1 MVNTEQLNSNISVA
15 RTDAE
20 NAFDLLHDDWL
31 DLFAVSG
38 SAPFLSW
45 EWQSTW
51 NTSFGSSGEPFILK
65 TYRGNQLIGIF
76 PLRVQKKRLLGMRL
90 KRLGFIGEETGG
102 ADYLDLIARPEDRLQ
117 VLSSNLAF
125 LKKNG
130 HLELL
135 CLDNLA
141 SGSQTVSI
149 LRDSSVTDGHLRY
162 SESQSSV
169 CPKIDLSQGWPSVL
183 KQGRRSSNF
192 KRRLKQIEKM
202 PEFEIRSVT
211 ASDEA
216 GAAFERFLLLHEKR
230 WSADGGS
237 ELSGHPRLIAFQRDV
252 VRAMADTGLLRFDEL
267 WVEGECR
274 ASVYGFDDG
283 RTFYYYNAGY
293 DPEWA
298 KFSVG
303 LVLIGLSIRNAVE
316 RGNRV
321 YDFLRGEETYKFDW
335 ANQTEELVSATL
347 AQKTLP
353 VTAHLALDRLNESLR
368 NISVSVL
375 PASVAETLK
384 KWRRRAKRNYRLS
397 DMEAES
403 A

>member
-1 MVNTEQLNSNISVA
+1 MVNTAKPSSNISVA
-15 RTDAE
+15 RTDSE

-76 PLRVQKKRLLGMRL
+76 PLRVQKKRLLGIRL
-90 KRLGFIGEETGG
+90 RRLGFIGEETGG
-102 ADYLDLIARPEDRLQ
+102 ADYLDLISRPEDRLQ
-117 VLSSNLAF
+117 VLSSNLSF
-125 LKKNG
+125 LQKNG
-130 HLELL
+130 HLDLL
-135 CLDNLA
+135 CLENMPA
-141 SGSQTVSI
+141 VSQTVSV
-149 LRDSSVTDGHLRY
+149 LRDSSLTGGRLRY
-162 SESQSSV
+162 SESRSSV
-169 CPKIDLSQGWPSVL
+169 CPKIDLSLGWPSVL
-183 KQGRRSSNF
+183 IHSRRSSNF

-202 PEFEIRSVT
+202 PEFEFRSVS
-211 ASDEA
+211 ASAEV

-267 WVEGECR
+267 WIEGECR

-353 VTAHLALDRLNESLR
+353 VTAHVALGRLNTSLLD
-368 NISVSVL
+368 ISRSVL
-375 PASVAETLK
+375 PASVAERLK
-384 KWRRRAKRNYRLS
+384 KWRRQAKRNYRLL